1 MTCQDIKRLE
11 NKIDDLQ
18 IRMNYVYY
26 YLHLL
31 QSKKNNSYLNE
42 KHTIY
47 YIDDDVKDILFN
59 IENNVCALCSNCKHN
74 NKGYCNNGKV
84 CDRI

>member
-1 MTCQDIKRLE
+1 MTCQDVKRLE

-18 IRMNYVYY
+18 SRIDYVYHS
-26 YLHLL
+26 LDLL
-31 QSKKNNSYLNE
+31 QSNKDNSYLNE

-47 YIDDDVKDILFN
+47 YIDDNVKDILFN

>member
-1 MTCQDIKRLE
+1 MTCQDVKRLE

-18 IRMNYVYY
+18 SRINYVYHS
-26 YLHLL
+26 LDLL
-31 QSKKNNSYLNE
+31 QSNKDNSYLNE

-47 YIDDDVKDILFN
+47 YIDDDVKDILSN